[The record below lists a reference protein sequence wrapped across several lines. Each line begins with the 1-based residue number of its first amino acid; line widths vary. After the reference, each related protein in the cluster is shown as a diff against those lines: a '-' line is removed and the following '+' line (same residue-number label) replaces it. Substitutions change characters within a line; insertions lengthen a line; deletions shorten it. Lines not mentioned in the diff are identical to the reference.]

1 MDDEKQESRT
11 LVRPHRELL
20 EESGDGLKSFE
31 AFFSLSGNNEPHL
44 RSFFPPGRTASSG
57 GDSENCR
64 VIQ

>member
-1 MDDEKQESRT
+1 M
-11 LVRPHRELL
+11 RPHRELL

-44 RSFFPPGRTASSG
+44 RSFFPPGRIASSG